1 MVTRVTVTIFLVC
14 DKVFPAVLDDDA
26 SGGSTDLATQ
36 QVITDSV
43 CWTAGLGSRDGRM
56 RVQILNGEAKT
67 FHLQRSPNEGPYALG
82 IVVAHVL
89 AHIVFERAVTMGLV
103 LWPQA

>member
-43 CWTAGLGSRDGRM
+43 CWAAGLGSRDGRM

-67 FHLQRSPNEGPYALG
+67 AGNTLSHTKKMVTVTR
-82 IVVAHVL
+82 
-89 AHIVFERAVTMGLV
+89 VTM
-103 LWPQA
+103 